1 MDREAVMLESRT
13 MRGGLADRVE
23 VLDKVKALLLLPDGL
38 HITARMVADYF
49 EVGEKAVNSLVQ
61 RHRAELT
68 EHGYTVVRG
77 ADLQGFL
84 NFNLKLRNVPGA
96 GLGIYPR
103 RAVLCIAML
112 LRGSAVARAVRR
124 ELLELADRPV
134 AVDNYGDWR
143 PAVAELRAD
152 VAEIRQLC
160 LAIMRQAQL
169 DREMIAALSVRMAAC
184 QSEVRTLG
192 GRVDMLCTMLAAA
205 PPGVRRGRGRRR

>member
-1 MDREAVMLESRT
+1 MDREAVLLESRT

-23 VLDKVKALLLLPDGL
+23 VLDKVKALMLLPDGL

-61 RHRAELT
+61 RHRAELE

-77 ADLQGFL
+77 ADLQVFV
-84 NFNLKLRNVPGA
+84 NFNLKLSRGTGA

-134 AVDNYGDWR
+134 DNSREWQQ
-143 PAVAELRAD
+143 AVAELRAEL
-152 VAEIRQLC
+152 AEVRLLC
-160 LAIMRQAQL
+160 TAMLRQAQL
-169 DREMIAALSVRMAAC
+169 DRELIAGLSVRMAAC
-184 QSEVRTLG
+184 RSEVRTLG
-192 GRVDMLCTMLAAA
+192 GRVDLLCTVFAV
-205 PPGVRRGRGRRR
+205 PSGRRRRR